1 MPKYERCSVC
11 DGVNPTVRERPDPIF
26 KQVHQASVMT
36 LMCDD
41 CAAGKPVP
49 NFVKLKGS
57 AKGKGKGRHNP
68 K

>member
-11 DGVNPTVRERPDPIF
+11 DGVNSTVKERPDPII

-49 NFVKLKGS
+49 KFVKMKGHS
-57 AKGKGKGRHNP
+57 TGKGKGRQI
-68 K
+68 KK